1 MAREDVEKTCR
12 AARSRATFARV
23 RQAFGA
29 IRRAAAAHLAALF
42 VVLLGPASNASATPS
57 EVPALAL
64 RLDCPTRAG
73 KGRVVCALDVEAR
86 KGKVL
91 RWADALIVSS
101 PDFAAPLRS
110 RIAATLPEEGASKAT
125 ISIPLFAREE
135 NTGVM
140 RVKARAVVCDEAAR
154 DTCEPESREI
164 EASVA
169 VTREAESRPSPKV
182 Q

>member
-1 MAREDVEKTCR
+1 M
-12 AARSRATFARV
+12 
-23 RQAFGA
+23 
-29 IRRAAAAHLAALF
+29 
-42 VVLLGPASNASATPS
+42 VVLVGAASNASAAPS
-57 EVPALAL
+57 DVPALAL

-73 KGRVVCALDVEAR
+73 KGRVVCSLEVEAR
-86 KGKVL
+86 QGKVL

-135 NTGVM
+135 NTGVV
-140 RVKARAVVCDEAAR
+140 RVKARAVVCDEVAR
-154 DTCEPESREI
+154 DRCEPESREI

-169 VTREAESRPSPKV
+169 VTRAAEPRPSPKV